1 MHSALCLSRLIDAL
15 NDKVGRLLMWLILFM
30 TLLSTGN
37 ALIRKFFDYSSNGL
51 LEAQWYMFS
60 AVFLLGGAHVLLH
73 NEHIRIDLLASR
85 YSPQTRAWIDIF
97 GTLVFLLPT
106 VTMVLWLAL
115 PGFLES
121 FRLQEVSANPGGLL
135 LLQAVSEIIKRIAFL
150 LGRID
155 DPLEKHVQPT
165 AEENLIAELK
175 RREDATPKGAAA

>member
-97 GTLVFLLPT
+97 GTLVLK
-106 VTMVLWLAL
+106 
-115 PGFLES
+115 PGMGIGGEYTAINS
-121 FRLQEVSANPGGLL
+121 TIQAAPSVPASA
-135 LLQAVSEIIKRIAFL
+135 A
-150 LGRID
+150 
-155 DPLEKHVQPT
+155 
-165 AEENLIAELK
+165 
-175 RREDATPKGAAA
+175 